1 MRRITKY
8 ILQSLLFTP
17 AILVF
22 FHSNVN
28 GSATT
33 GNFLALNE
41 WKGIEDTIVGDTTK
55 LPYPFNDYDD
65 PYSKRDQNSPLYLKN
80 PSNVQTEIEYDPVTG
95 EYVIKEKVGGIDIRP
110 SSSMSSEEFKNFTK
124 SNSIQDYWIE
134 QRKANNQGSANDNF
148 LDKYLNPKLNVKIKG
163 FDKIFG
169 SNVIDIKPQGSAE
182 LIFGVNISKIENPTL
197 PINLQRSITFDFDMK
212 IQMGVTGKIGEKMQV
227 GINYNTEAQFDF
239 ENQTTITYTGD
250 EDEIIQSIEAGNV
263 SLPLTG
269 TLITGSQS
277 LFGLKTALQF
287 GKLRVTSIFSQ
298 QKSESSTITVEGGAQ
313 TKDYEIDVS
322 EYESN
327 KHFFLGHYFK
337 DNYDRA
343 LQNLPVIAS
352 GINITR
358 IEVWVTNK
366 TGNFENSRNIVGF
379 MDLAEGNSANI
390 YRDGFVTPNSLAFPS
405 NDANNLYSNMSNS
418 YSSIRDINLISST
431 LGGIPDFEPIID
443 YAKIENARLL
453 SANEYTIHPKLGYI
467 SLNSPLNDDEVLA
480 VAYEYTVGGRTYKV
494 GEFSNGGITAPSTL
508 ILKLIKGPSMQPY
521 IPAWDLMMKNVYSIG
536 SYQINSEDF
545 RLSVL
550 YNDDKTGTTV
560 NYIDVGD
567 IKGTPLLKVMNLDQ
581 LNSQLDPQAD
591 GYFDFIDKLTINA
604 SNGRIYF
611 PVREPFGSYLRDKI
625 NDIDADKYVFEELY
639 DSTQSKAQQLAE
651 KSKFILK
658 GSYKSSGGSDISLN
672 AFNIPEG
679 SVKVSANGAELNEG
693 TDYLVDYNLGR
704 VTILN
709 HGLLESGTPIKI
721 SLENNSLFNIN
732 RRTLLGTHLDYVIS
746 ENFALG
752 GTVLHLSE
760 KPLTN
765 KVNIGN
771 EPISNTIWGVDGRY
785 STEVPFLTRLIDG
798 LPFVETK
805 EPSTIEVSGEFAH
818 LIPGHS
824 RIIGENGNA
833 YIDDFEGSKTSIDL
847 KAQYEWALAST
858 PKGQSDLF
866 PEGEIDS
873 LSNGFNRA
881 KLAWYN
887 VNTDLLRNTSATPP
901 NVTVD
906 DQSNHFVREVP
917 EKEIFPFKESIT
929 GYPTILNVFNVVFY
943 PNERGPYNYDVEP
956 TNYSS
961 GVRPDGTLANPETR
975 WGGIMRD
982 LQTNDFEASNIE
994 YIEFWMMDPFVYNQ
1008 DHDGG
1013 DLYFNL
1019 GYISEDILKDGRK
1032 SFENG
1037 LPTTANVELVDTT
1050 RWGRVP
1056 IQQSLVP
1063 AFDNDPTARTYQDI
1077 GFDGLSDAEEAS
1089 FFRNYITRI
1098 QSVVT
1103 DANARRKVVN
1113 DPSGD
1118 NYHFFRGSDYDAA
1131 PNFSIMDRYKDF
1143 NGPDGNSPT
1152 ASQSPESY
1160 PTSATLMPDVEDINQ
1175 DNTLNEEEAYFQY
1188 HVRLDPDNLGDENS
1202 VGNNFI
1208 TDVVTST
1215 VTLKNKDVETV
1226 RWYQFKIPIDEWESK
1241 HGPISD
1247 FRSIRFI
1254 RMFMRG
1260 FTDTI
1265 VTRFAKLDLV
1275 RSEWRDY
1282 EGGIREGAEG
1292 TTTPQPEVE
1301 GFDISVV
1308 SIEENGKR
1316 SPINYVLP
1324 PGISRVTDP
1333 TNPYLVQLNEQS
1345 IEFKVTD
1352 LSDGESV
1359 AAYKNLNL
1367 DMRQY
1372 KKLQME
1378 VHGEKNDITDDLQDG
1393 QLSVFLRMGSDY
1405 KENYYEVEIPLKLTT
1420 EYRVFDNESDA
1431 DRRIVWPE
1439 ENRFDFELE
1448 LLQLVKQ
1455 RRNNAMRQPGTNTAI
1470 TSVYTDPELFDGKMR
1485 ISVVGNPNL
1494 SNVKTIMLGIRNPDQ
1509 QRDDNSALDDGFPKS
1524 GIVWFNELR
1533 LTDFREKGGW
1543 AANGLVKT
1551 KLADLGNVTV
1561 SAHRSTAGFG
1571 SLDSKIDDRQKE
1583 DIFQYDVSSNI
1594 ELGKFFPSKHRVRI
1608 PVYFGFSENMKT
1620 PEYNPLDPD
1629 ILLKTTL
1636 SDPEISSEEKDSIR
1650 KIVIDYTRRKS
1661 INITNLKI
1669 EGDPEKL
1676 KGKKKPFYHIS
1687 NFSTSFSYNEL
1698 YSRNI
1703 KTEYNIQRNY
1713 AGSFSYVFNN
1723 RPKAFEPFKKVKF
1736 LNKKAFRLIKDMNVY
1751 LGPSMVSFRTDM
1763 VRRYQQSLVRDIT
1776 QENSL
1781 IEPTY
1786 KKDFTWNR
1794 NYDLKYSLT
1803 KNLKLEYSAVNRARI
1818 DEPVGIMDKDDPSYR
1833 AKRDTIWQNI
1843 LDGGRNINYNH
1854 TINASYTIP
1863 INKLPLLGWTNATAR
1878 YKASYDWTASPQT
1891 ADTIQLG
1898 NTLSNSNTINLT
1910 TSLNFS
1916 KLYSKVPFIKN
1927 INDKLKRGGQAN
1939 KKYKDVKYTR
1949 ENVRLKDGVAK
1960 SIIHNLQTED
1970 VKIKVTDED
1979 GNEVDGELIILSNKK
1994 VKFRAKGN
2002 FDNTNIEITGK
2013 KEIKPGFLKA
2023 IGEGIVNIATSLKT
2037 ISITYS
2043 ETSGTLLPGYL
2054 PTTRYSG
2061 LNEYKDSVGVSRWAP
2076 GIPFALGWQDTDFGY
2091 NAYNKY
2097 DWVTKDPLQT
2107 SPYQMTFTQ
2116 NIAVRASLE
2125 PLKGLK
2131 IDLSATRS
2139 FSKNRNEYDLSNRN
2153 EKYFT
2158 GNFSMSY
2165 MMLNTA
2171 FWKFGENYSSEAYE
2185 NFKDYRIEIAQRLAE
2200 KRNEAR
2206 LASSPDYDIE
2216 QSNYDPESGMPLND
2230 GYPNG
2235 YGPTSQEVMIPAFLA
2250 AYAGRSPSKVE
2261 TSPFPKIPLP
2271 NWRITYDGLSEID
2284 LVKRFIKNI
2293 NLSHSYNSS
2302 YNVGSYETNADYN
2315 WYDVAYDGYSWA
2327 RDEVK
2332 GLFVPEQQINSVTLT
2347 EAFNPLISA
2356 DITWINNLNSKFE
2369 FNKGRTMTLSFSN
2382 NQVVDLISKE
2392 YIIGLGYRFDQL
2404 PIIIKT
2410 GKGQQKFQSDLNLR
2424 GDLSIMDM
2432 LTIIR
2437 KVEEGVD
2444 QITAGQKAVSLK
2456 LSADY
2461 ALNERFN
2468 LRLFY
2473 DHAITTPRI
2482 STSFKNSNIKFGV
2495 SVRFTLIP

>member
-1 MRRITKY
+1 LRRIAKY
-8 ILQSLLFTP
+8 LLQSLLFVP
-17 AILVF
+17 IILVL

-28 GSATT
+28 GNATT
-33 GNFLALNE
+33 GTAFEFND
-41 WKGIEDTIVGDTTK
+41 WKSVKDTIVEDTTK
-55 LPYPFNDYDD
+55 LPFPFKDYDD
-65 PYSKRDQNSPLYLKN
+65 PYSKRNQNSPLFLNN
-80 PSNVQTEIEYDPVTG
+80 PNNVQTEINYDPVTG
-95 EYVIKEKVGGIDIRP
+95 EYVINEKVGDIDIRP
-110 SSSMSSEEFKNFTK
+110 SSTMSSDEFKRYSQN
-124 SNSIQDYWIE
+124 NSISDYWVE
-134 QRKANNQGSANDNF
+134 QRKANSKGSANESF

-197 PINLQRSITFDFDMK
+197 PINLQRSTTFDFDMK
-212 IQMGVTGKIGEKMQV
+212 IQMGVTGKIGEKMKV

-239 ENQTTITYTGD
+239 ENQTTISYTGD

-313 TKDYEIDVS
+313 TNDYEITVD

-327 KHFFLGHYFK
+327 KHFFLAHYFK

-366 TGNFENSRNIVGF
+366 SGNFENSRNIIGF
-379 MDLAEGNSANI
+379 MDLAENNIDNI
-390 YRDGFVTPNSLAFPS
+390 YRTGFVNAAGIPYPS
-405 NDANNLYSNMSNS
+405 NDANDLYSTMNTN
-418 YSSIRDINLISST
+418 YSSIRNINQVSST

-443 YAKIENARLL
+443 YAKVENARLL
-453 SANEYTIHPKLGYI
+453 SPNEYTIQSKLGYI
-467 SLNSPLNDDEVLA
+467 SLNAPLNDDEVLA
-480 VAYEYTVGGRTYKV
+480 VAYEYTVAGRTYKV
-494 GEFSNGGITAPSTL
+494 GEFSNSGINAPSTL
-508 ILKLIKGPSMQPY
+508 FLKLIKGPSLQPY
-521 IPAWDLMMKNVYSIG
+521 IFTWDLMMKNVYSIG
-536 SYQINSEDF
+536 SFQINSEDF
-545 RLSVL
+545 RLDIL
-550 YNDDKTGTTV
+550 YNDDQTGTTV
-560 NYIDVGD
+560 NYIDVGG

-591 GYFDFIDKLTINA
+591 GYFDYIDKLTINS
-604 SNGRIYF
+604 SNGRIFF
-611 PVREPFGSYLRDKI
+611 PVREPFGAHLRKKI
-625 NDIDADKYVFEELY
+625 NDETQADRYVFEELY

-679 SVKVSANGAELNEG
+679 SVKVSANGAELIEG
-693 TDYLVDYNLGR
+693 NDYLVDYNLGR

-709 HGLLESGTPIKI
+709 QGLLESGTPIKI

-746 ENFALG
+746 DNFALG
-752 GTVLHLSE
+752 GTILHLSE

-798 LPFVETK
+798 LPFIETK
-805 EPSTIEVSGEFAH
+805 ETSTIEVSGEFAH

-824 RIIGENGNA
+824 KTIGKDGNA
-833 YIDDFEGSKTSIDL
+833 YIDDFEGTKTSIDL
-847 KAQYEWALAST
+847 KAQYAWALAST
-858 PKGQSDLF
+858 PKGQLDLF
-866 PEGEIDS
+866 PEGNTDS
-873 LSNGFNRA
+873 IYNGFNRA

-887 VNTDLLRNTSATPP
+887 VNTDLVRGTSATPP
-901 NVTVD
+901 NVTVN

-929 GYPTILNVFNVVFY
+929 GFPTILNVFNVAFY

-956 TNYSS
+956 SSYSS
-961 GVRPDGTLANPETR
+961 GVNPDGTLAMPETR

-982 LQTNDFEASNIE
+982 IQTNDFEAANIE
-994 YIEFWMMDPFVYNQ
+994 YIEFWMMDPFIYEQEN
-1008 DHDGG
+1008 HDGG

-1037 LPTTANVELVDTT
+1037 LPTSSVVDLVDTT

-1056 IQQSLVP
+1056 LQQSLVP
-1063 AFDNDPTARTYQDI
+1063 AFDNDPTARSFQDV
-1077 GFDGLSDAEEAS
+1077 GFDGLGDNDEQS
-1089 FFRNYITRI
+1089 FFANYLARI
-1098 QSVVT
+1098 QSIIT
-1103 DANARRKVVN
+1103 DADALKKVSD
-1113 DPSGD
+1113 DPSSD
-1118 NYHFFRGSDYDAA
+1118 NYHFFRGSDYDARSD
-1131 PNFSIMDRYKDF
+1131 FSILDRYKDY

-1188 HVRLDPDNLGDENS
+1188 RVSLRPSEMNLDNE
-1202 VGNNFI
+1202 FI
-1208 TDVVTST
+1208 NDIVTSQ
-1215 VTLKNKDVETV
+1215 VTLKNKQTAEVK
-1226 RWYQFKIPIDEWESK
+1226 WYQFKIPIKEYEEK
-1241 HGPISD
+1241 FGPISD
-1247 FRSIRFI
+1247 FRSIRFV
-1254 RMFMRG
+1254 RMFMHG
-1260 FTDTI
+1260 FNDTI

-1275 RSEWRDY
+1275 RSEWRNY
-1282 EGGIREGAEG
+1282 EGSIPDGAEG
-1292 TTTPQPEVE
+1292 TGNPQPEID

-1316 SPINYVLP
+1316 EPVNYVLP

-1352 LSDGESV
+1352 LNDGDAH

-1367 DMRQY
+1367 DIRQY
-1372 KKLQME
+1372 KRLRME
-1378 VHGEKNDITDDLQDG
+1378 VHGEEIDPGTLVDDDLT
-1393 QLSVFLRMGSDY
+1393 VFLRIGSDY
-1405 KENYYEVEIPLKLTT
+1405 RENFYEVEIPLKLTSPGV
-1420 EYRVFDNESDA
+1420 YDNESDA
-1431 DRRIVWPE
+1431 DRRVVWPD
-1439 ENRFDFELE
+1439 ENRFDLELE
-1448 LLQLVKQ
+1448 RLQLAKQ
-1455 RRNNAMRQPGTNTAI
+1455 RRNNRMRDPSSGVLI
-1470 TSVYTDPELFDGKMR
+1470 TSLHPEFFEDMK
-1485 ISVVGNPNL
+1485 ISVIGNPNL
-1494 SNVKTIMLGIRNPDQ
+1494 SNVKTIMLGVRNPNQ
-1509 QRDDNSALDDGFPKS
+1509 TKNYLPDDGLSKS

-1533 LTDFREKGGW
+1533 LTDFKENGGW

-1551 KLADLGNVTV
+1551 KLADLGSVTV
-1561 SAHRSTAGFG
+1561 SANRSTHGFG
-1571 SLDSKIDDRQKE
+1571 SLDSKIEDRQKE
-1583 DIFQYDVSSNI
+1583 DIFQYDVSSNV
-1594 ELGKFFPSKHRVRI
+1594 ELGKFFPAKKRVRI
-1608 PVYFGFSENMKT
+1608 PVYFGFSENRQT

-1636 SDPEISSEEKDSIR
+1636 SDPEVTAAEKDSIR

-1661 INITNLKI
+1661 FNITNLKI
-1669 EGDPEKL
+1669 EGDPDKL
-1676 KGKKKPFYHIS
+1676 KGKKKRFYHIS
-1687 NFSTSFSYNEL
+1687 NFSVSFAYNEL

-1713 AGSFSYVFNN
+1713 AGSFAYVFNN
-1723 RPKAFEPFKKVKF
+1723 RPKAFEPFKKVKLF
-1736 LNKKAFRLIKDMNVY
+1736 RKKAFQIIRDMNVF
-1751 LGPSMVSFRTDM
+1751 LAPTMVSFRTDM
-1763 VRRYQQSLVRDIT
+1763 VRKYQQSLVRDIT
-1776 QENSL
+1776 QENSI
-1781 IEPTY
+1781 IEPTFR
-1786 KKDFTWNR
+1786 KDFTWNR
-1794 NYDLKYSLT
+1794 NYDFKYSIT
-1803 KNLKLEYSAVNRARI
+1803 KGLKFEFSASNKARI
-1818 DEPVGIMDKDDPSYR
+1818 DEPYGIMDKDDPDYE

-1854 TINASYTIP
+1854 VINASYTIP
-1863 INKLPLLGWTNATAR
+1863 INKLPLLRWTSATAR
-1878 YKASYDWTASPQT
+1878 YKSTYEWLASPET
-1891 ADTIQLG
+1891 ADSIQLG
-1898 NTLSNSNTINLT
+1898 NTISNSNTINL
-1910 TSLNFS
+1910 SGALSFS
-1916 KLYSKVPFIKN
+1916 KLYDKVPFLKN
-1927 INDKLKRGGQAN
+1927 ISSKMKRGSKAN
-1939 KKYKDVKYTR
+1939 KKFKDVKFVK
-1949 ENVRLKDGVAK
+1949 ENVRLKDGVGK
-1960 SIIHNLQTED
+1960 SIVHNLLTED
-1970 VKIKVTDED
+1970 VQIKVTDET
-1979 GNEVDGELIILSNKK
+1979 GKEVDGELIVVNNKK

-2002 FDNTNIEITGK
+2002 YQNTNIEVNGK
-2013 KEIKPGFLKA
+2013 KEIKQNIFKA
-2023 IGEGIVNIATSLKT
+2023 IGEGIVYAAIGLKNISV
-2037 ISITYS
+2037 SYS
-2043 ETSGTLLPGYL
+2043 ETSGTILPGYL
-2054 PTTRYSG
+2054 PKTKYVG
-2061 LNEYKDSVGVSRWAP
+2061 LNQYTDSRNNSQLAP
-2076 GIPFALGWQDTDFGY
+2076 GIPFVLGWQDESFGY
-2091 NAYNKY
+2091 NALEKY
-2097 DWVTKDPLQT
+2097 EWVTRDALQT
-2107 SPYQMTFTQ
+2107 SPYQMTFTS
-2116 NIAVRASLE
+2116 NIGVKATLE

-2131 IDLSATRS
+2131 IDLSATKTTSR
-2139 FSKNRNEYDLSNRN
+2139 NRNEYDLSRRE
-2153 EKYFT
+2153 EKLYT

-2165 MMLNTA
+2165 MMLSTA
-2171 FWKFGENYSSEAYE
+2171 FWTFGEDYSSQAFED
-2185 NFKDYRIEIAQRLAE
+2185 FKDYRSDIAWRLAE
-2200 KRNEAR
+2200 KRNSAR
-2206 LASSPDYDIE
+2206 LGASPDYDINE
-2216 QSNYDPESGMPLND
+2216 PNIDPVDGITPLND

-2250 AYAGRSPSKVE
+2250 AYAGRSPNKVE
-2261 TSPFPKIPLP
+2261 LSPFPKIPLP
-2271 NWRITYDGLSEID
+2271 NWRVTYDGLSEVD
-2284 LVKRFIKNI
+2284 FVKRFIKSI

-2302 YNVGSYETNADYN
+2302 YNVGSYETNASYN

-2327 RDEVK
+2327 RDDVN
-2332 GLFVPEQQINSVTLT
+2332 GFFIPEQEINSITLT
-2347 EAFNPLISA
+2347 EAFNPLFSA
-2356 DITWINNLNSKFE
+2356 DVTWINNLNSKFE
-2369 FNKGRTMTLSFSN
+2369 YNKGRTMTLSFSN
-2382 NQVVDLISKE
+2382 NQVIDLISKE
-2392 YIIGLGYRFDQL
+2392 MIIGLGYRFDEL

-2410 GKGQQKFQSDLNLR
+2410 GKGQQKFKSDLNLR

-2437 KVEEGVD
+2437 KVEENVD
-2444 QITAGQKAVSLK
+2444 QITAGQNAISLK

-2482 STSFKNSNIKFGV
+2482 STSFKTSNIKFGI